1 MKIIADE
8 ITNKTE
14 PSIIYHKVV
23 STLQNA
29 RHEIALTHTPKEA
42 CYFGVRRDDPQVH
55 QGHYTTPSTVLFGP
69 YEEYNT
75 KYMEQL
81 TNILA
86 KIPHDLVT
94 FEKTARV
101 VHETVMGKKCS
112 FKVELLDEE
121 ELKKRKYF
129 RFPSEQE
136 LHEALDIRDKS
147 PQEISDDYDLMQQL
161 KREQKSLYDRL
172 VLGKIFCRISQHF
185 PFPEEKIHSQKDFI
199 RREPK
204 DMFVLGTLRLELEPN
219 TMVCM
224 ARHLTWMHRNWEQD
238 PVDRMREHSV
248 NFVIHQ
254 DPFLIERTQ
263 KACSQIFARVLAW
276 DNTKPLESLKDN
288 IALLRFVYGN
298 SMPCSRGDGAV
309 GDWLEL
315 ALYRHH
321 GFEETKHNSKRLP
334 CFELLS
340 TTSLSEYLKNY
351 RDTIFVK

>member
-1 MKIIADE
+1 MNLIADE
-8 ITNKTE
+8 IANKTE

-23 STLQNA
+23 NTLQNA

-55 QGHYTTPSTVLFGP
+55 QEPYIPASTALFGP

-75 KYMEQL
+75 KYIEQL

-86 KIPHDLVT
+86 NIPHNRTT

-112 FKVELLDEE
+112 FKVELLDGE
-121 ELKKRKYF
+121 ELKKREYIQL
-129 RFPSEQE
+129 PSTQE
-136 LHEALDIRDKS
+136 LHAALKIQDKS
-147 PQEISDDYDLMQQL
+147 PLEIAHDYNLMKRL
-161 KREQKSLYDRL
+161 KLEQKTLYDRL
-172 VLGKIFCRISQHF
+172 SMLNMFCRLLTN
-185 PFPEEKIHSQKDFI
+185 FPEPQDTNANQNAVI
-199 RREPK
+199 RYEPK
-204 DMFVLGTLRLELEPN
+204 DMYVLGTLRLETEPN
-219 TMVCM
+219 KMVCM
-224 ARHLTWMHRNWEQD
+224 ARHLTWMYRNSKQD
-238 PVDRMREHSV
+238 PVDRMRKHSV
-248 NFVIHQ
+248 NYVIHQ
-254 DPFLIERTQ
+254 DLFLIERTQ

-276 DNTKPLESLKDN
+276 DKTKSLDSLKDN

-298 SMPCSRGDGAV
+298 SMPCFRGDGAV

-321 GFEETKHNSKRLP
+321 GFEETKHNNNRLP
-334 CFELLS
+334 CFELLA

-351 RDTIFVK
+351 RDTISVK